1 MPLFFIVPS
10 WICWNLLTFHLVLL
24 QHFLLLP
31 ICHHII
37 DENDTKY
44 NYHWMKFEIFSPL
57 GRTVGWKIY
66 SFPFSQKNQW
76 EEMNSSALFFFLD
89 SSSRRYLVNKQTICH
104 RLLRVNFTLRQR
116 IVYMRALEFLTD
128 MDYGGTSLNLEAEDP
143 VYKYKP
149 TSYFCKC
156 LFSAFLFCFVFWR
169 CSVHWSKNYW
179 GPHWG

>member
-1 MPLFFIVPS
+1 MRMTPNIT
-10 WICWNLLTFHLVLL
+10 ITEWNLKFLAHWEGLLVEKSTHS
-24 QHFLLLP
+24 HFP
-31 ICHHII
+31 
-37 DENDTKY
+37 
-44 NYHWMKFEIFSPL
+44 
-57 GRTVGWKIY
+57 RKINERKWIQVL
-66 SFPFSQKNQW
+66 F
-76 EEMNSSALFFFLD
+76 FFFLD

-104 RLLRVNFTLRQR
+104 RLLRVTFTLRQR

-156 LFSAFLFCFVFWR
+156 LFSAFLFSFVFWR